1 MNDIRWN
8 RKGADASNGSVG
20 YVRNVDMVLTNRI
33 GVIAAVLIG
42 VLGAPSPS
50 AGAEKGVSIFVTGK
64 IFQSLTIADQRGY
77 IMGATDL
84 LAMYAL
90 SPSARDAVPSRN
102 LDASALR
109 IKQCMGLM
117 PADKISAV
125 YLKWLEDNPGKWK
138 DLAAETLL
146 IAMSSNCKVPAPAK
160 KK

>member
-1 MNDIRWN
+1 MF
-8 RKGADASNGSVG
+8 
-20 YVRNVDMVLTNRI
+20 LTNRI
-33 GVIAAVLIG
+33 GAVAAVLIC

-64 IFQSLTIADQRGY
+64 IFQNLSAADQRGY

-90 SPSARDAVPSRN
+90 SPSARDAVPSKN

-109 IKQCMGLM
+109 IKHCIGLM
-117 PADKISAV
+117 AADKISAF
-125 YLKWLEDNPGKWK
+125 YLKWLEDNPGQWN

-146 IAMSSNCKVPAPAK
+146 IAMSSDCKEPEPAK
-160 KK
+160 MK

>member
-1 MNDIRWN
+1 MF
-8 RKGADASNGSVG
+8 
-20 YVRNVDMVLTNRI
+20 LTNRI
-33 GVIAAVLIG
+33 GAVAAVLIC

-64 IFQSLTIADQRGY
+64 IFQSLPVSDRRGY

-90 SPSARDAVPSRN
+90 SPSARDAVPSKN

-109 IKQCMGLM
+109 IKQCIGLM
-117 PADKISAV
+117 AADKISTV
-125 YLKWLEDNPGKWK
+125 YLKWLEDNPGKW
-138 DLAAETLL
+138 DDPAAETLL
-146 IAMSSNCKVPAPAK
+146 IAMSRTCKEPAPAK

>member
-1 MNDIRWN
+1 
-8 RKGADASNGSVG
+8 
-20 YVRNVDMVLTNRI
+20 MVLTNRI
-33 GVIAAVLIG
+33 GAIAAVLVC

-64 IFQSLTIADQRGY
+64 IFQSLSDSDKRGY

-90 SPSARDAVPSRN
+90 SPSARDAVPSKN
-102 LDASALR
+102 LDDSALR
-109 IKQCMGLM
+109 IKQCIGLM
-117 PADKISAV
+117 AADKISAI
-125 YLKWLEDNPGKWK
+125 YLKWLGDNPGKWN

-146 IAMSSNCKVPAPAK
+146 IAMSGSCKAPTPGK

>member
-1 MNDIRWN
+1 
-8 RKGADASNGSVG
+8 
-20 YVRNVDMVLTNRI
+20 MVLTNRI
-33 GVIAAVLIG
+33 GAVAAVLVC

-64 IFQSLTIADQRGY
+64 IFQSLSASDQRGY

-117 PADKISAV
+117 AADKISAV
-125 YLKWLEDNPGKWK
+125 YLKWLEDNREKWN

-146 IAMSSNCKVPAPAK
+146 ITMSRACKEPAPGK

>member
-1 MNDIRWN
+1 MF
-8 RKGADASNGSVG
+8 
-20 YVRNVDMVLTNRI
+20 LTNRI
-33 GVIAAVLIG
+33 GAITAVLIC

-64 IFQSLTIADQRGY
+64 IFQSLSAADRRGY

-90 SPSARDAVPSRN
+90 SPSARDAVPSKN
-102 LDASALR
+102 LNASALR

-117 PADKISAV
+117 GADKISAV
-125 YLKWLEDNPGKWK
+125 YLKWLEDNPGKWD

-146 IAMSSNCKVPAPAK
+146 IAMSSSCKEPAPAK

>member
-1 MNDIRWN
+1 
-8 RKGADASNGSVG
+8 
-20 YVRNVDMVLTNRI
+20 MVLTNRI
-33 GVIAAVLIG
+33 GAVAAVLVC
-42 VLGAPSPS
+42 VLGLPSPS
-50 AGAEKGVSIFVTGK
+50 AGVEKGVSIFVTGK
-64 IFQSLTIADQRGY
+64 IFQSLSKADQRGY

-117 PADKISAV
+117 AADKISAV
-125 YLKWLEDNPGKWK
+125 YLKWLEDNPEKWN

-146 IAMSSNCKVPAPAK
+146 IAMSRACTEPAPGK

>member
-1 MNDIRWN
+1 
-8 RKGADASNGSVG
+8 
-20 YVRNVDMVLTNRI
+20 MVLTNRI
-33 GVIAAVLIG
+33 GAVAAVLVC

-64 IFQSLTIADQRGY
+64 IFQSLSASDQRGY

-117 PADKISAV
+117 AADKISAV
-125 YLKWLEDNPGKWK
+125 YLKWLEDNPEKWN

-146 IAMSSNCKVPAPAK
+146 VAMSRACKEPAAGK

>member
-1 MNDIRWN
+1 
-8 RKGADASNGSVG
+8 
-20 YVRNVDMVLTNRI
+20 MVLTNRM
-33 GVIAAVLIG
+33 GAIAAVLVC

-64 IFQSLTIADQRGY
+64 IFQSLSKADQRGY

-117 PADKISAV
+117 AADKISAV

-146 IAMSSNCKVPAPAK
+146 IAMSSSCKEPAPEK

>member
-1 MNDIRWN
+1 MF
-8 RKGADASNGSVG
+8 
-20 YVRNVDMVLTNRI
+20 LTNRI
-33 GVIAAVLIG
+33 GAIAAIVIG

-64 IFQSLTIADQRGY
+64 IFQSLSASDQRGY

-90 SPSARDAVPSRN
+90 SPSARDAVPSKN

-109 IKQCMGLM
+109 IKQCIGLM
-117 PADKISAV
+117 AADKISAV
-125 YLKWLEDNPGKWK
+125 YLKWLEDSPGKWN

-146 IAMSSNCKVPAPAK
+146 IAMTSSCKEPEPAK

>member
-1 MNDIRWN
+1 
-8 RKGADASNGSVG
+8 
-20 YVRNVDMVLTNRI
+20 MVLTNRI
-33 GVIAAVLIG
+33 GAVAVVLVC

-64 IFQSLTIADQRGY
+64 IFQNLSASDQRGY

-117 PADKISAV
+117 AADKISAV
-125 YLKWLEDNPGKWK
+125 YLKWLEDSPGKWN

-146 IAMSSNCKVPAPAK
+146 ITMSRACKEPAPAK

>member
-1 MNDIRWN
+1 MDDIRWN
-8 RKGADASNGSVG
+8 RKGAEASDGSVD
-20 YVRNVDMVLTNRI
+20 YVRNTDMFLTNRI
-33 GVIAAVLIG
+33 GAIAAILIG

-64 IFQSLTIADQRGY
+64 IFQGLSVVDQRGY
-77 IMGATDL
+77 VMGATDL

-125 YLKWLEDNPGKWK
+125 YLKWLGDNPGKWK

>member
-1 MNDIRWN
+1 
-8 RKGADASNGSVG
+8 
-20 YVRNVDMVLTNRI
+20 MVLTNRI
-33 GVIAAVLIG
+33 GAVAVVLVC

-64 IFQSLTIADQRGY
+64 IFQSLSASDQRGY

-84 LAMYAL
+84 LAIYAL

-117 PADKISAV
+117 AADKISAV
-125 YLKWLEDNPGKWK
+125 YLKWLEDNPEKWN

-146 IAMSSNCKVPAPAK
+146 ITMSRACKEPAPAK